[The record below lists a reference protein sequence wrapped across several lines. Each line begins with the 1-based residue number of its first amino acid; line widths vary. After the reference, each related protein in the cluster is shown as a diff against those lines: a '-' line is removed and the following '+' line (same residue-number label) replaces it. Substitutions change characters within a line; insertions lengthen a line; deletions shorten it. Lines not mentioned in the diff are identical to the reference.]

1 MAEYKLTLCKDLT
14 PGAQVALVGKVD
26 SDIEGKFL
34 SDNTAKVRVPGI
46 EGFGTGT
53 IIEVLG
59 QAIDER
65 TVQLRSYTVFTDTE
79 MNFDFYSQ
87 LLELEDGIH
96 LITSLS

>member
-14 PGAQVALVGKVD
+14 PGAQVALVGKIGSD
-26 SDIEGKFL
+26 SEGKFL
-34 SDNTAKVRVPGI
+34 SDSTANVRVHSI
-46 EGFGTGT
+46 EGFAVGT
-53 IIEVLG
+53 ILEVLG

-79 MNFDFYSQ
+79 INFDLHSQ